1 MNTFLILCN
10 SSPPKSTK
18 KYNNVINIDIDGKN
32 QNLNIE
38 VSNITHR
45 IIENLNPRYQD
56 LLEIASYIYYSDSS
70 VSRWSEKDYN
80 NLKWVRDFEFIIPV
94 QDIKFWDRNEIKN
107 SLADMLS
114 FLTGDN
120 YRFIFKKSKPKSE
133 QLYLT
138 FEENRNLKEQPDCV
152 SLFSGGLDSLAGSVN
167 LLTGSRQP
175 LLISHRSSPK
185 IDSRQRKLVELLR
198 SRTNNWYLPHL
209 NIWINRKSNRASEQS
224 QRSRAFLFLSIAG
237 VVCLQKD
244 LSDIFM
250 CENGVVSF
258 NLPLSAQSV
267 SSLLSRSTHPKFIHM
282 FSNFINKFGDNNI
295 KIYNPFIYLT
305 RREVAKTMLG
315 TGYEELIQKSIS
327 CAHTQLATI
336 VHPHCGTCSQCID
349 RRFALSDSSL
359 QKFDDI
365 TSYEKDIFIN
375 ELNEGEERTQVES
388 YIRSAIKINKMNDY
402 NFFIEFP
409 ELQET
414 LKYFGA
420 SIDDTASKIYGL
432 FKRHA
437 VEVIEVSVE
446 KGKEYWSKL
455 INKELPENCLIN
467 LLARNTHLNEPM
479 SDYAERIY
487 KLLNKALPIAFQSR
501 EPSREK
507 DVQDQIESS
516 LIAASEKLQRENPL
530 LYYSVVQT
538 KPDFSDISNRLFIEV
553 KFIDERKKLNGMI
566 TEITSRI
573 LIYQEQG
580 AFALFVIYEVGNNI
594 PDKETFYHTF
604 SKYNDIIIKI
614 IK

>member
-1 MNTFLILCN
+1 MNTFLVLCN
-10 SSPPKSTK
+10 SSPPKFTK
-18 KYNNVINIDIDGKN
+18 KYDNVINIDTNGKN

-80 NLKWVRDFEFIIPV
+80 NLKWVRDFEYIIPV
-94 QDIKFWDRNEIKN
+94 QDFNFWNRNEIKN
-107 SLADMLS
+107 SLADTLS

-120 YRFIFKKSKPKSE
+120 YQFIFKKSKPKSE

-138 FEENRNLKEQPDCV
+138 FQENRKLEEQPDCV

-167 LLTGSRQP
+167 ILTASRRP
-175 LLISHRSSPK
+175 LLVSHRSSPK
-185 IDSRQRKLVELLR
+185 VDSRQRKLVELLR
-198 SRTNNWYLPHL
+198 SRTNDWYLPHL

-250 CENGVVSF
+250 YENGVVSF

-267 SSLLSRSTHPKFIHM
+267 SSLLSRSTHPKFIYL
-282 FSNFINKFGDNNI
+282 FKNFINNFGNI
-295 KIYNPFIYLT
+295 KINIHNPFIYLT

-315 TGYEELIQKSIS
+315 TGYEDLIQKSIS

-336 VHPHCGTCSQCID
+336 IHPHCGTCSQCID
-349 RRFALSDSSL
+349 RRFALSDFSL

-375 ELNEGEERTQVES
+375 DLNEGEERTQAES
-388 YIRSAIKINKMNDY
+388 YMRSAIKINKMSDY
-402 NFFIEFP
+402 NFFTEYP

-414 LKYFGA
+414 LRYLGA
-420 SIDDTASKIYGL
+420 PIDESASKIYGL

-437 VEVIEVSVE
+437 NEVIDVSIE

-467 LLARNTHLNEPM
+467 LLARNTHFIEPM
-479 SDYAERIY
+479 SNYAEKIY
-487 KLLNKALPIAFQSR
+487 TLLNKALPIAFQSR
-501 EPSREK
+501 VPNREK
-507 DVQDQIESS
+507 DVQDQIESA
-516 LIAASEKLQRENPL
+516 LVAASEKLQRENPL

-538 KPDFSDISNRLFIEV
+538 KPDFSNLSNRLFIEV
-553 KFIDERKKLNGMI
+553 KFIDDRKKLNSII

-580 AFALFVIYEVGNNI
+580 AFALFIIYELGNI
-594 PDKETFYHTF
+594 IVDKDTFYNTF
-604 SKYNDIIIKI
+604 NSYSNISVKI

>member
-1 MNTFLILCN
+1 MNTFLVLCN
-10 SSPPKSTK
+10 SSPPKSKK
-18 KYNNVINIDIDGKN
+18 KYDNVINIDTNGKN

-45 IIENLNPRYQD
+45 IIENLNPLYQD

-70 VSRWSEKDYN
+70 VSRWAEKDYN

-94 QDIKFWDRNEIKN
+94 QDFNFWNRNEIKN
-107 SLADMLS
+107 SLADTLS

-120 YRFIFKKSKPKSE
+120 YHFIFKKSEPKSE

-138 FEENRNLKEQPDCV
+138 FEENRKLEEQPDCV

-167 LLTGSRQP
+167 LLTASRRP
-175 LLISHRSSPK
+175 LLVSHRSSPK

-198 SRTNNWYLPHL
+198 ARTNDWYLSHL

-267 SSLLSRSTHPKFIHM
+267 SSLLSRSTHPKFIHL
-282 FSNFINKFGDNNI
+282 FNNFINKFGKNNI
-295 KIYNPFIYLT
+295 SIHNPFIYLT

-315 TGYEELIQKSIS
+315 TGYEDLIQKSIS

-336 VHPHCGTCSQCID
+336 IHPHCGTCSQCID
-349 RRFALSDSSL
+349 RRFALSDPSL
-359 QKFDDI
+359 QMFDDI

-375 ELNEGEERTQVES
+375 DLNEGEERTQAES
-388 YIRSAIKINKMNDY
+388 YMRSAIKINKMSDY
-402 NFFIEFP
+402 NFFTEYP

-414 LKYFGA
+414 LRYLGA
-420 SIDDTASKIYGL
+420 PIDESASKIYSL

-437 VEVIEVSVE
+437 KEVIDVSIE

-467 LLARNTHLNEPM
+467 LLARNTHFIEPM
-479 SDYAERIY
+479 LNYAEKIY
-487 KLLNKALPIAFQSR
+487 TLLNKALPIAFQSR
-501 EPSREK
+501 VPNREK
-507 DVQDQIESS
+507 DVQDQIESA
-516 LIAASEKLQRENPL
+516 LVAASEKLQRENPL

-538 KPDFSDISNRLFIEV
+538 KPDFSNLSNRLFIEV
-553 KFIDERKKLNGMI
+553 KFIDDRKKLNSMI

-580 AFALFVIYEVGNNI
+580 AFALFIIYELGNI
-594 PDKETFYHTF
+594 IVDKDTFYKTF
-604 SKYNDIIIKI
+604 NSYSNISVKI